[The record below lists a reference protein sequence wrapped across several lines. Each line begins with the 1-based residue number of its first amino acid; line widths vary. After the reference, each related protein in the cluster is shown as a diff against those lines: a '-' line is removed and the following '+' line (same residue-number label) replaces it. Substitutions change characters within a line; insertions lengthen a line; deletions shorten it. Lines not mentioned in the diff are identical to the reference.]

1 MRLVNDDRETSPA
14 VLVADLVKDK
24 GEFLKRCDDD
34 LLSALDEPTQ
44 VARVLGV
51 PHRGAHL
58 GKLFD
63 RIPDL
68 PIKDAAVSDDDNGIE
83 DGSAVP
89 RKTDELV
96 GQPSDGVGLATA
108 GRMLDKI
115 APAHAVRPR
124 VRQKFAHHVQLVVA
138 REDLP
143 SPFLA
148 SLRVF
153 LHDELSVVFEDV

>member
-1 MRLVNDDRETSPA
+1 QGHAHLGRGAPPLTRMRLVNDDRETSPA

-68 PIKDAAVSDDDNGIE
+68 PIEDAAVSDDDNGIE

-124 VRQKFAHHVQLVVA
+124 
-138 REDLP
+138 
-143 SPFLA
+143 
-148 SLRVF
+148 
-153 LHDELSVVFEDV
+153 